1 MHNDNLHTQVVGTLR
16 IYDRDT
22 GTTLVNK
29 RNAIHPGN
37 MAYLIASAISG
48 QSLGMNIEGSDP
60 MINWMGFGNGGSS
73 STTTLS
79 YRSPQVSEIYDG
91 LPISS
96 SASRL
101 YARTYEQKI
110 EKDGGSSDIR
120 VYYPGEEIDDTVVPN
135 RTSKIKFSVTMDHE
149 SYQAI
154 QRQRNNLSIS
164 TPETDSS
171 NDTVSVQA
179 FTFDEIGLIS
189 GVGGEEFE
197 EDKSLM
203 LTHVTFHPVLLSAN
217 RTIVIDYTI
226 TIQIS

>member
-1 MHNDNLHTQVVGTLR
+1 MHNDNLQTQVIGTLR

-22 GTTLVNK
+22 DTTLVNK
-29 RNAIHPGN
+29 RNAINPGN
-37 MAYLIASAISG
+37 MALLLASAISG
-48 QSLGMNIEGSDP
+48 QSVDVNVDGSYP

-79 YRSPQVSEIYDG
+79 YRSPQISEIYDG

-101 YARTYEQKI
+101 YSRTYEQNI
-110 EKDGGSSDIR
+110 EKDGANSDIT
-120 VYYPGEEIDDTVVPN
+120 VYYPGQVIDGSAVPN

-164 TPETDSS
+164 TPETDNSD
-171 NDTVSVQA
+171 DTESVQA
-179 FTFDEIGLIS
+179 FTFDEIGLIA
-189 GVGGEEFE
+189 GVGGENFE